1 MTAKLGNR
9 KPDYKANNEYYTPS
23 WVFEKLGLEFDLDV
37 CAPVGGVEWI
47 PAKNHYSLENDGLTN
62 EWNGL
67 VWCNPPY
74 SNPTPWIDKFLAHGN
89 GIMLTQVSRSN
100 AFMRLWSEGEA
111 IMFLPRNMTFE
122 HKEHGTKS
130 IFMPVALF
138 GMGHKAHAAFIRS
151 GIARVR

>member
-1 MTAKLGNR
+1 MANFSRSREG
-9 KPDYKANNEYYTPS
+9 YKENNDYYTPK
-23 WVFEKLGLEFDLDV
+23 WVFEKLGLTIDLDV

-47 PAKNHYSLENDGLTN
+47 PAKNHYSLENDGLVG
-62 EWNGL
+62 EWDGL

-89 GIMLTQVSRSN
+89 GVMLTQVSKSK
-100 AFMRLWSEGEA
+100 AFIRLWNEA
-111 IMFLPRNMTFE
+111 ESVMFLPQNTMFE
-122 HKEHGTKS
+122 HKEHGTKG

-151 GIARVR
+151 EINRVR